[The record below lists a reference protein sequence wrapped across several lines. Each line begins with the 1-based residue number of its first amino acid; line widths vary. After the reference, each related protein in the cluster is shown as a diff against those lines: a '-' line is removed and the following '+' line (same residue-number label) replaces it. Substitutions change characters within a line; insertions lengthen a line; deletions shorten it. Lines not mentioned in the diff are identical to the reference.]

1 MKALLATY
9 IKLNTPGVFCVE
21 KARDRNRNGSSHAG
35 LLLYSVKGGSR
46 GNGETERCIR
56 EYTGRTDDSGRCRAG
71 MEELTPGW

>member
-46 GNGETERCIR
+46 GNGE
-56 EYTGRTDDSGRCRAG
+56 
-71 MEELTPGW
+71 LTPGW